1 MKKVQL
7 DNSGVVTKHRGPIVS
22 KPRSPAPTKTTPV
35 VQAITTDFVREIK
48 DELVQELARLLVG
61 AGITAVKNIMHKP
74 DEISGEPAT
83 ITKPIVIDDS
93 VVVTEVSVG
102 QVQKGFSEI
111 TEAKVTK
118 DESVSTSIDKL
129 RSIKK
134 GS

>member
-7 DNSGVVTKHRGPIVS
+7 DNSGVVVKHRSPGVS
-22 KPRSPAPTKTTPV
+22 KPVRSRPPAPT
-35 VQAITTDFVREIK
+35 VQHESITAEFVREVK
-48 DELVQELARLLVG
+48 DELVKELAALIVG
-61 AGITAVKNIMHKP
+61 AGITAVKNIIHKP
-74 DEISGEPAT
+74 DEISGEPVT

-111 TEAKVTK
+111 TEAKITK